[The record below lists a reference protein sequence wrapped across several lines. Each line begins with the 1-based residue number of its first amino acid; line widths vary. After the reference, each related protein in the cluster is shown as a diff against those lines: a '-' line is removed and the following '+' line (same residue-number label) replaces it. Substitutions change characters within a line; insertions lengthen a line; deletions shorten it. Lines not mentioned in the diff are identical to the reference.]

1 MGQILIRDLDAA
13 IVERLKA
20 RAREHGR
27 SLQSEAR
34 LILEHAA
41 GFTRQEARRVVARWQ
56 QSLAGRRFADSAEL
70 IREDR
75 RR

>member
-1 MGQILIRDLDAA
+1 MAQILIRDLDAA
-13 IVERLKA
+13 TVERLKA

-34 LILEHAA
+34 LILEDAA
-41 GFTRQEARRVVARWQ
+41 GLTREDARRILSRWQ
-56 QSLAGRRFADSAEL
+56 KSLAGRKFTESAEL

-75 RR
+75 QR